1 MKVVKG
7 YFKCMDAIYNV
18 CKVMGL
24 ALLAATV
31 TLLFVATVLRY
42 CFNITLS
49 WAEELCRYMVIWFS
63 LLGSG
68 IGIRN
73 NIHVG
78 FDLIKTKLPE
88 KIKPFWNVML
98 NLLALAGSSMLVSIA
113 VKLVKQVSKQTS
125 SSMGIPMSYVY
136 MGLLVGLVLIA
147 LFSLEAIVKE
157 VTKKK

>member
-1 MKVVKG
+1 MKIANG
-7 YFKCMDAIYNV
+7 YFKCMDVVYKV
-18 CKVMGL
+18 CKVVGL
-24 ALLAATV
+24 ILLGATV

-63 LLGSG
+63 FLGSG

-78 FDLIKTKLPE
+78 FDLLKNRLPE
-88 KIKPFWNVML
+88 KIKPAWNIIL
-98 NLLALAGSSMLVSIA
+98 SSVTTVGACVLIKGA
-113 VKLVKQVSKQTS
+113 VALVKQVSKQTS

-136 MGLLVGLVLIA
+136 IGLLVGLILIA
-147 LFSLEAIVKE
+147 LFSVEAVLKE
-157 VTKKK
+157 VTKQK